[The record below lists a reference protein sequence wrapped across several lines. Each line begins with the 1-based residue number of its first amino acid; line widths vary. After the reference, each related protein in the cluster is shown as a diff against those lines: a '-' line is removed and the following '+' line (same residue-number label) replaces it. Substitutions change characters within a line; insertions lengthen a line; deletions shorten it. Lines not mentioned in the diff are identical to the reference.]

1 MLSPKDNPPRL
12 PPGIETLEEIQ
23 GPWWVGHTRSRAEKS
38 FAWDLIEK
46 GIPYY
51 LPLVEKVR
59 YSGRRKRK
67 VLLPLFTGYVFFAG
81 DDEGRYEAMTTNRL
95 CRTIPVDEPELLV
108 HQLIQV
114 ERAIAGNGDL
124 DLYPHAVVGK
134 RCRVTSGPFKGM
146 EGVVVER
153 KKRTSVVVLEVTL
166 LGQGAKLTLD
176 ASILERT

>member
-1 MLSPKDNPPRL
+1 MLSPKDNPPRI
-12 PPGIETLEEIQ
+12 PPGIDDLEAIK
-23 GPWWVGHTRSRAEKS
+23 GPWWVAHTRARAEKS

-51 LPLVEKVR
+51 LPLLEKVR
-59 YSGRRKRK
+59 YSGGRKRK

-81 DDEGRYEAMTTNRL
+81 DEEGRYEAMTTNRL
-95 CRTIPVDEPELLV
+95 CKTIPVEEPDLLV
-108 HQLIQV
+108 HQLSQL
-114 ERAIAGNGDL
+114 ERAIAGKGDL
-124 DLYPHAVVGK
+124 DLYPQAAVGK

-153 KKRTSVVVLEVTL
+153 KKNASIVVLEVTL

>member
-1 MLSPKDNPPRL
+1 M
-12 PPGIETLEEIQ
+12 
-23 GPWWVGHTRSRAEKS
+23 
-38 FAWDLIEK
+38 
-46 GIPYY
+46 
-51 LPLVEKVR
+51 EKVR

-81 DDEGRYEAMTTNRL
+81 DAEGRYEAMTTNKL
-95 CRTIPVDEPELLV
+95 CKTIPVREPELLV
-108 HQLIQV
+108 RQLIQV
-114 ERAIAGNGDL
+114 ERAIAGRGDL
-124 DLYPHAVVGK
+124 ELYPHAVVGK

-146 EGVVVER
+146 EGVVVDR